1 MPDSVT
7 SRRLRDRRGVRIT
20 AAVLVVILAWFSWSM
35 GHALTSPGGGT
46 IAERSAEWARDHDLG
61 PLVTFGEWVSYKAPK
76 VGGRPSFSLA
86 GGARRVPGGNAPT
99 ASARP
104 APAAPGFAVPAALTS
119 PAGRPLP
126 GEGQWRP
133 V

>member
-1 MPDSVT
+1 MISGRWSHSANGSPIRPRKSV
-7 SRRLRDRRGVRIT
+7 
-20 AAVLVVILAWFSWSM
+20 
-35 GHALTSPGGGT
+35 
-46 IAERSAEWARDHDLG
+46 
-61 PLVTFGEWVSYKAPK
+61 
-76 VGGRPSFSLA
+76 A

-133 V
+133 VYAVAGVPAIYATFLRPDRVHTSYAAGIVS